1 MPHFTAIAL
10 DRLIDPG
17 ASKSADKSSH
27 GSVTIH
33 GHPLNPKSG
42 SGPKLDRR
50 NSTSSSQRRVLHPQ
64 MTPALYATPE
74 VTPLP
79 DSPSSFPPS
88 PYIIDHKRRGP
99 RLGKN
104 QSYGD
109 ASCVNKTTD
118 EGELTVGA
126 RETSRQ
132 VVASAE
138 DVPVAHPMSKPMQ
151 DNLDN
156 GGSGGESGTT
166 TKEEAARTKSG
177 QNENLNGGLV
187 GEDDSLMPFLLSPRA
202 EGDGD
207 DFYDPQESMSYTS
220 NSDIDDHGTPDRC
233 SKITSTVGEF
243 YDAWEGI

>member
-17 ASKSADKSSH
+17 ASRSADKTSH
-27 GSVTIH
+27 GSAAIR
-33 GHPLNPKSG
+33 GHPLD
-42 SGPKLDRR
+42 PKLGSSPKLERR

-64 MTPALYATPE
+64 MTPVLYATPE
-74 VTPLP
+74 ATPLP

-88 PYIIDHKRRGP
+88 PYLINHKRRGP
-99 RLGKN
+99 RLGKS
-104 QSYGD
+104 QSDGD

-118 EGELTVGA
+118 EAEVTVGT

-132 VVASAE
+132 VVDSAE

-156 GGSGGESGTT
+156 GGNGGENGTP

-177 QNENLNGGLV
+177 QNENLNGSLV
-187 GEDDSLMPFLLSPRA
+187 GEDDSLVPFLLSPGA
-202 EGDGD
+202 EVDGD

-220 NSDIDDHGTPDRC
+220 NSDIDDHGTPDRF
-233 SKITSTVGEF
+233 SRITSSGGEF